1 MMNNPQWNQFQ
12 MWLQTQVNMGQ
23 ISPYLP
29 QQQVYQLYQQYVFNN
44 FGFVPP
50 IPMPTMSIP
59 TVTPPPMSTSMP
71 SITPVSNLSQEPNN
85 QPTQNKIKELL
96 PRTPNSPTINMG
108 SGQNI
113 LNITLNASTGNK
125 TVINASADTTIE
137 NLLKMYTQKLG
148 LPPNVI
154 GKDIMFLY
162 NGAQLDFKNQ
172 SPIGSIFRNTA
183 VITVYDLGGI
193 IGA

>member
-12 MWLQTQVNMGQ
+12 MWLQTQVNMGL

-29 QQQVYQLYQQYVFNN
+29 QQQIYQLYQQYVFNN
-44 FGFVPP
+44 YGFVPP
-50 IPMPTMSIP
+50 IPMPAVSMP
-59 TVTPPPMSTSMP
+59 TVAPQPMSTSMP
-71 SITPVSNLSQEPNN
+71 SISPVSSSSRNN
-85 QPTQNKIKELL
+85 HPTENKIKELL

-108 SGQNI
+108 SGSNI

-125 TVINASADTTIE
+125 TVINASAETTIQD
-137 NLLKMYTQKLG
+137 LLKMYTQKLG

-162 NGAQLDFKNQ
+162 NGAQLDFESQ
-172 SPIGSIFRNTA
+172 TQIGSIFRNTA

>member
-12 MWLQTQVNMGQ
+12 MWLQTQVNMGL

-29 QQQVYQLYQQYVFNN
+29 QQQIYQLYQQYVFNN
-44 FGFVPP
+44 YGFVPP
-50 IPMPTMSIP
+50 IPMPAVSMP
-59 TVTPPPMSTSMP
+59 TVAPQPMSTSMP
-71 SITPVSNLSQEPNN
+71 SISLASSLSRNN
-85 QPTQNKIKELL
+85 QPTENKIKELL

-108 SGQNI
+108 SGSNI

-125 TVINASADTTIE
+125 TVINASAETTIQD
-137 NLLKMYTQKLG
+137 LLKMYTQKLG

-162 NGAQLDFKNQ
+162 NGAQLDFKSQ
-172 SPIGSIFRNTA
+172 TQIGSIFRNTA